1 MTTKNTFDIKES
13 AATAT
18 ANTTLSISSEQNN
31 TIDEPSGPVGPVG
44 LVRPVGSANSQTTNN
59 QFQTTGLSNMSI
71 SHNVANRKK
80 LKIMKDTPIINDY
93 QSILDITI
101 SDTDKEYVIKSIFYN
116 MAYNLFFMFICFTF

>member
-1 MTTKNTFDIKES
+1 MTTKNTFDIKDS
-13 AATAT
+13 ATTATAT
-18 ANTTLSISSEQNN
+18 VPTTLSISSEQNFVN
-31 TIDEPSGPVGPVG
+31 NQNNIIDG
-44 LVRPVGSANSQTTNN
+44 LSSLANSQTTNN

-93 QSILDITI
+93 QSILNITI